1 MRNSEFTINPSM
13 QRHLSS
19 FVRNLITAVL
29 LLGVTPAIC
38 SAQEPADVAPNAI
51 QFTEEQKFALKALD
65 AELARFDATLAKVSD
80 QQYRNQSKV
89 YLDIL
94 KLRAMGIR
102 KEFDQTRYDELR
114 FDLNAEYQRVALWL
128 ANLVHTVPIAKDGT
142 PPEVA
147 LYKLKPSAGNPAEIK
162 AALGALDH
170 QLKRL
175 EARANL
181 APAGPPGEPERVRL
195 KAIQQHRN
203 ELEKDFSK
211 ARWDEVVREVKSEL
225 DKIPH

>member
-1 MRNSEFTINPSM
+1 MTNSEFTNHPSV
-13 QRHLSS
+13 QRHVFL
-19 FVRNLITAVL
+19 FAGKVLRAVL

-38 SAQEPADVAPNAI
+38 SAQEPADAAPNAI
-51 QFTEEQKFALKALD
+51 QYTEEQKFALKALD

-128 ANLVHTVPIAKDGT
+128 ANPVHTVPIAKDGT
-142 PPEVA
+142 PPALA
-147 LYKLKPSAGNPAEIK
+147 LYRLKPAPGNQAEIK
-162 AALGALDH
+162 AALVALDN

-175 EARANL
+175 ETRASL
-181 APAGPPGEPERVRL
+181 APAGPPGEPERMRL
-195 KAIQQHRN
+195 KAIKDRRN
-203 ELEKDFSK
+203 ALEKEFTT
-211 ARWDEVVREVKSEL
+211 ARWDEVVREVKGEL